1 MNCLKF
7 ICLKF
12 FSFRVFRSLFF
23 TIYVLVFLYS
33 WTNSHFRVKYLTPK
47 EILKDAMEGI
57 IPLERYLYSKSNQT
71 YSIRQNLQKFS
82 LFKGN
87 EFIEDFCY
95 PDFDALKL
103 QPTDVRYPINI
114 GDVERRH
121 TSPIFMD
128 SSQSENGP
136 IRLSPVEMG
145 GHWRPKG
152 CRSIQRVAIV
162 MPHRN
167 RLEHLTILLDRLHT
181 LLRMQFIE
189 YRYTEFIFILFRY
202 NFISKLN
209 NFVNFKI

>member
-1 MNCLKF
+1 MNILKF
-7 ICLKF
+7 IFLKF
-12 FSFRVFRSLFF
+12 CSFRVFRSLFF

-33 WTNSHFRVKYLTPK
+33 YTNSHFRVKYLTPQ
-47 EILKDAMEGI
+47 EILNDAMEGI
-57 IPLERYLYSKSNQT
+57 VPLERYLYSKSNHT
-71 YSIRQNLQKFS
+71 YSIRQNAHKFS

-103 QPTDVRYPINI
+103 QPTDVRNPINI
-114 GDVERRH
+114 VDVERRH
-121 TSPIFMD
+121 TSPLFMD

-145 GHWRPKG
+145 GQWHPKG

-181 LLRMQFIE
+181 LLRMQLIE
-189 YRYTEFIFILFRY
+189 YRY
-202 NFISKLN
+202 ISYRH
-209 NFVNFKI
+209 